1 MPEDKILKSLL
12 LKYQE
17 RSIKGFAKYGQTME
31 RKDLDQVA
39 WLKHLQEELMDASLY
54 LQRLIT
60 DLEKEN
66 NARS

>member
-1 MPEDKILKSLL
+1 MAEDRILKSLL

-17 RSIKGFAKYGQTME
+17 RALIGFAKYGQTME
-31 RKDLDQVA
+31 REDLDQVA

-66 NARS
+66 NA

>member
-1 MPEDKILKSLL
+1 MIEDRILKSLL

-17 RSIKGFAKYGQTME
+17 RALKGFAKYGQTME
-31 RKDLDQVA
+31 RKDLDHLA

-66 NARS
+66 NA

>member
-31 RKDLDQVA
+31 RKDLDQLA

-60 DLEKEN
+60 DLEKEKN
-66 NARS
+66 DRL

>member
-1 MPEDKILKSLL
+1 MAEDKILKSLL

-31 RKDLDQVA
+31 RKDLDQIA

-60 DLEKEN
+60 DLEQGKQ
-66 NARS
+66 